1 MCPVFKKGDPED
13 PGNYR
18 PVSLTSIV
26 CKLMET
32 ALKGAIL
39 NHLQQTAALSAAQ
52 HGFISHRSCISNL
65 LVAEERIT
73 RLMDSGEGVDLVYLD
88 FAKAFDSV
96 NHRML
101 CDKML
106 AYGIHRSIVD
116 WTRSFLSNRTFQLRV
131 GESYSASVPAYS
143 GVPQGSVLAPI
154 LFLIFVNDLPDVL
167 SGSVLLLADDVKLI
181 SARSR

>member
-1 MCPVFKKGDPED
+1 
-13 PGNYR
+13 
-18 PVSLTSIV
+18 
-26 CKLMET
+26 MET

-52 HGFISHRSCISNL
+52 HGFIPHRSCLSNL

-73 RLMDSGEGVDLVYLD
+73 QLTDSGEGVDLVYLD

-106 AYGIHRSIVD
+106 AYGICRFIVN
-116 WTRSFLSNRTFQLRV
+116 WTRSFLSNRTFQVRV
-131 GESYSASVPAYS
+131 G
-143 GVPQGSVLAPI
+143 
-154 LFLIFVNDLPDVL
+154 
-167 SGSVLLLADDVKLI
+167 
-181 SARSR
+181 